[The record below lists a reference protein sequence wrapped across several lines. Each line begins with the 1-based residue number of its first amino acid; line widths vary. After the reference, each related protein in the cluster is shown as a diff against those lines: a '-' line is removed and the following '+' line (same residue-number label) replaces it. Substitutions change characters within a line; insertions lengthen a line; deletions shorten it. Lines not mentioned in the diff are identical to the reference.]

1 MSEIQDIAKAL
12 QKFSDARDWHQFH
25 SPKNL
30 ATALI
35 VEAAELLEHFQWITE
50 EQSRALPK
58 DKLPLIAEEI
68 ADVQIY
74 LIQLATKLNIDI
86 ARSVK
91 KKIAKNAKKYPAKTS
106 FGNATKPVNKSKRKP

>member
-1 MSEIQDIAKAL
+1 MSEIQDISKAL

-35 VEAAELLEHFQWITE
+35 VEAAELLEHFQWMTE
-50 EQSRALPK
+50 EQSRSLSK
-58 DKLPLIAEEI
+58 DKLALIAEEI

-86 ARSVK
+86 AKSVK
-91 KKIAKNAKKYPAKTS
+91 KKIAKNAKKYPVKAS
-106 FGNATKPVNKSKRKP
+106 FGKATKPAKSKRT